1 MSRSATICPV
11 CFVAL
16 IVCTAFLYTQSAKM
30 IRMPAGEY
38 VYDFSGEWDALI
50 EGYSRV
56 AAGGAFSNT
65 VKITQ
70 IGSSCPITGVITYP
84 ITIRGILLRD
94 NPLHMP
100 AAAGSEI
107 IRGELE
113 SDGLDKFYMVSGD
126 GKEFLCT
133 WEISEDGNK
142 IIIYVPDHGK
152 LTLTRK

>member
-1 MSRSATICPV
+1 
-11 CFVAL
+11 
-16 IVCTAFLYTQSAKM
+16 
-30 IRMPAGEY
+30 MPAGEY
-38 VYDFSGEWDALI
+38 VYDLSGEWDALI

-56 AAGGAFSNT
+56 AAGGAFSNI

-107 IRGELE
+107 IRGELGL
-113 SDGLDKFYMVSGD
+113 DGLNKFYMVSGD

-142 IIIYVPDHGK
+142 INVEAPKHGIM
-152 LTLTRK
+152 TLVRN